1 MLGDVGIMWKDVP
14 GWRGQYQVSE
24 EGQIRNW
31 STWKVLKRRVCK
43 KDGALLV
50 NLSNGT
56 GRQKTVV
63 VARIVAEVFVDN
75 PEGYKFVKYKDDNK
89 LNVKAENLYWARAK
103 QKIKEKE
110 EI

>member
-1 MLGDVGIMWKDVP
+1 MWKDVP

-43 KDGALLV
+43 KDGALMV
-50 NLSNGT
+50 NLSNGV
-56 GRQKTVV
+56 GMQKTVI
-63 VARIVAEVFVDN
+63 VARIVAEVFVPN

-89 LNVKAENLYWARAK
+89 LNVHADNLYWSRTR
-103 QKIKEKE
+103 QKLKERVE
-110 EI
+110 V